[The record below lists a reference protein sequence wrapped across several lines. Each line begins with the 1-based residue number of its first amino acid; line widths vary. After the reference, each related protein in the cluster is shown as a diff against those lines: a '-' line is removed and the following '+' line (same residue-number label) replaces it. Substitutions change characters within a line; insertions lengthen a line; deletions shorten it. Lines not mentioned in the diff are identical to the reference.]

1 MSRRVTLDTALETA
15 RANRFG
21 RMVGRGRDN
30 RIEPECW
37 PHVEPSFSFTKDQK
51 FFAIGSCFAQNITKR
66 LALDGYNVHGDAVS
80 EGGRRNRYTP
90 PAIYQELAWAKAI
103 FDRDDTPTEAD
114 IAPLLLEAGADDWR
128 DLWCAPER
136 SSVLSYEEAIAARKD
151 LYRYFRGAFL
161 ADVVIVT
168 LGLIEA
174 WWDEITQ
181 SYIVFDTPFARRADR
196 ERFSFERLT
205 FEKCRENIDRTLK
218 LVLDGKR
225 RVLLTTS
232 PVILARTFTPDD
244 VIVANSHSKA
254 VLRAAAGE
262 LSDQYA
268 DVDYFP
274 SYEIATM
281 TRRPEVWED
290 DLIHIQPNFV
300 ARIMQHVT
308 NAYVP
313 GSVGAEDRQ
322 LMKMANLVESM
333 QFDEAARIYAEAG
346 DSMWETNSPAVHA
359 AGIALARARGEPEQ
373 AVRHALV
380 LAREEVRLYANH
392 PEWMF
397 AAADILQHAPE
408 HRERGEHIAAA
419 VLRTCRDKKN
429 LYQQVFVALDRTQN
443 ERALRTFVEAIVRD
457 EVDDPMLVH
466 KACAK
471 LQYWGDLDRALAFC
485 ECQLG
490 RTPNHPRVLAR
501 CARILLGLDR
511 TEDALVPLQRLVDA
525 APEDEWGHVAL
536 ARTLI
541 KLKRNA
547 EAFDVVERLLREIPG
562 DANGLA
568 LKARLLWTA
577 GRKNEAREAARSALD
592 AAPEDR
598 QVAQTVQP
606 VLRQLAAQS

>member
-1 MSRRVTLDTALETA
+1 
-15 RANRFG
+15 
-21 RMVGRGRDN
+21 
-30 RIEPECW
+30 
-37 PHVEPSFSFTKDQK
+37 
-51 FFAIGSCFAQNITKR
+51 
-66 LALDGYNVHGDAVS
+66 
-80 EGGRRNRYTP
+80 
-90 PAIYQELAWAKAI
+90 
-103 FDRDDTPTEAD
+103 
-114 IAPLLLEAGADDWR
+114 
-128 DLWCAPER
+128 
-136 SSVLSYEEAIAARKD
+136 
-151 LYRYFRGAFL
+151 
-161 ADVVIVT
+161 
-168 LGLIEA
+168 
-174 WWDEITQ
+174 
-181 SYIVFDTPFARRADR
+181 
-196 ERFSFERLT
+196 
-205 FEKCRENIDRTLK
+205 
-218 LVLDGKR
+218 
-225 RVLLTTS
+225 
-232 PVILARTFTPDD
+232 
-244 VIVANSHSKA
+244 
-254 VLRAAAGE
+254 
-262 LSDQYA
+262 
-268 DVDYFP
+268 
-274 SYEIATM
+274 
-281 TRRPEVWED
+281 
-290 DLIHIQPNFV
+290 
-300 ARIMQHVT
+300 
-308 NAYVP
+308 
-313 GSVGAEDRQ
+313 
-322 LMKMANLVESM
+322 M

-380 LAREEVRLYANH
+380 LARDEARLYANH

-485 ECQLG
+485 ERQLG

-501 CARILLGLDR
+501 WARILLGLDR

-525 APEDEWGHVAL
+525 APDDEWGHVVL